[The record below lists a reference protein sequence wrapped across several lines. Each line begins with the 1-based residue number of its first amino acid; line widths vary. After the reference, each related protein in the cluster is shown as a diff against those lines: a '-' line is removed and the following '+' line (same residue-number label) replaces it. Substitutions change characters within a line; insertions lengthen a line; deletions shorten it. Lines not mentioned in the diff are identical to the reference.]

1 MSKCWMIL
9 DISKHTWANF
19 VSSMPYYSPPTSCS
33 CYYVYAFL
41 LVSWW
46 HFFRASLLLSY
57 LKILKGQRFM
67 LSRQRIIFVFG
78 PTFTTSSLL
87 TQLQYRKKVHIFKER
102 KQPREKNPHIFWHVL
117 CSSVMLLTTPPRP
130 S

>member
-1 MSKCWMIL
+1 MSKCRIIL

-46 HFFRASLLLSY
+46 HFFRASLLSY